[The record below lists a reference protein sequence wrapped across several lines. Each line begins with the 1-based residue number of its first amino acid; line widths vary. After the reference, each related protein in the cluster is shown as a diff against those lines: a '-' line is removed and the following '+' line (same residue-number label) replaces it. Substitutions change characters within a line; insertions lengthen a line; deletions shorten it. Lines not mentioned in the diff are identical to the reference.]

1 MYSQGPLSVPRREST
16 SEMYLEKCI
25 LTNGGPE
32 SEGGGRKGPSGKEKV
47 SRGRSQEGRGE
58 EKRVWLGREQGP
70 SQRVGAEKAG
80 KRVKAM
86 QC

>member
-1 MYSQGPLSVPRREST
+1 MEAQRAKEGAGRALPGKRRA
-16 SEMYLEKCI
+16 K
-25 LTNGGPE
+25 
-32 SEGGGRKGPSGKEKV
+32 
-47 SRGRSQEGRGE
+47 EGRDE
-58 EKRVWLGREQGP
+58 EKRVWLGWEQGP

>member
-1 MYSQGPLSVPRREST
+1 MS
-16 SEMYLEKCI
+16 K
-25 LTNGGPE
+25 
-32 SEGGGRKGPSGKEKV
+32 
-47 SRGRSQEGRGE
+47 GRSQEGRGE
-58 EKRVWLGREQGP
+58 EERVWLRQEQGP